1 MPLFKR
7 KDTKK
12 EEPKRE
18 VPQQAEPTESPPP
31 PVAQAPP
38 ASAPPP
44 ATPEPPKA
52 EPPKSIK
59 EELEGLEDELA
70 TARHKAPEEEAD
82 EDVRELE
89 TLIKAEEARPGA
101 PQPPVEREGALDGL
115 AGPDAHV
122 VKMAK
127 KVVLLGDPAVG
138 KTSLIKKYVQDV
150 FDDRYL
156 NTIGAKVMKKN
167 LGVHNHVTGEIVDL
181 KLILWDIAGQESF
194 ATVKK
199 AYYKGASGALVA
211 CDSTRRETMEHVHH
225 WIENLFDV
233 SGVIPFIIIVNKVD
247 LEKEAA
253 FTLDD
258 VRKEFQP
265 YEAPVYATSAKTGFN
280 VELVFHELG
289 KGMTEGGKK
298 DAKDA

>member
-7 KDTKK
+7 KDAKK
-12 EEPKRE
+12 EEPVRE
-18 VPQQAEPTESPPP
+18 APRHTEPME
-31 PVAQAPP
+31 A
-38 ASAPPP
+38 APPP
-44 ATPEPPKA
+44 AAPPPQVAPA
-52 EPPKSIK
+52 EAPKVEAPRSI
-59 EELEGLEDELA
+59 EQELAGLEDELA
-70 TARHKAPEEEAD
+70 TVRPTTQDEAAD
-82 EDVRELE
+82 EEVRELG
-89 TLIKAEEARPGA
+89 TLMKGESAMPGA
-101 PQPPVEREGALDGL
+101 PQPPVEREQALDEL
-115 AGPDAHV
+115 AGPEAHV

-167 LGVHNHVTGEIVDL
+167 LGVHKPATGEIVDL

-233 SGVIPFIIIVNKVD
+233 SGVIPFIIIVNKSD

-253 FTLDD
+253 FTLDE

-265 YEAPVYATSAKTGFN
+265 YEAPVFATSAKTGFN

>member
-1 MPLFKR
+1 VPLFKR
-7 KDTKK
+7 KDAKK
-12 EEPKRE
+12 EEPVRE
-18 VPQQAEPTESPPP
+18 APRHTEPME
-31 PVAQAPP
+31 A
-38 ASAPPP
+38 APPP
-44 ATPEPPKA
+44 AAPPPQVTPTEAP
-52 EPPKSIK
+52 K
-59 EELEGLEDELA
+59 EEAPKTIEQELAGLEDELA
-70 TARHKAPEEEAD
+70 TVRPTTQDEAAD
-82 EDVRELE
+82 EEVRELG
-89 TLIKAEEARPGA
+89 TLMKGESAMPGA
-101 PQPPVEREGALDGL
+101 PQPPVEREQALDEL
-115 AGPDAHV
+115 AGPEAHV

-167 LGVHNHVTGEIVDL
+167 LGVHKPATGEIVDL

-233 SGVIPFIIIVNKVD
+233 SGVIPFIIIVNKSD

-253 FTLDD
+253 FTLDE

-265 YEAPVYATSAKTGFN
+265 YEAPVFATSAKTGFN

>member
-7 KDTKK
+7 KDAKK
-12 EEPKRE
+12 EEPVRE
-18 VPQQAEPTESPPP
+18 APRHTEPME
-31 PVAQAPP
+31 A
-38 ASAPPP
+38 APPP
-44 ATPEPPKA
+44 AAPPPQVTPTEAPKTI
-52 EPPKSIK
+52 EQ
-59 EELEGLEDELA
+59 ELAGLEDELA
-70 TARHKAPEEEAD
+70 IARPTTQEEEAD
-82 EDVRELE
+82 EEVRELG
-89 TLIKAEEARPGA
+89 TLMKGESAMPGA
-101 PQPPVEREGALDGL
+101 PQPPVEREQALDEL
-115 AGPDAHV
+115 AGPEAHV

-167 LGVHNHVTGEIVDL
+167 LGVHNHETGEIVDL

-199 AYYKGASGALVA
+199 AYYRGASGALVA
-211 CDSTRRETMEHVHH
+211 CDSTRRETMEHIHH

-233 SGVIPFIIIVNKVD
+233 SGVVPLIIIVNKSD

-265 YEAPVYATSAKTGFN
+265 YEAPVFATSAKTGFN
-280 VELVFHELG
+280 VEMVFHELG
-289 KGMTEGGKK
+289 KEMTEGGKK

>member
-7 KDTKK
+7 KDAKK
-12 EEPKRE
+12 EEPVRE
-18 VPQQAEPTESPPP
+18 APRHTEPME
-31 PVAQAPP
+31 A
-38 ASAPPP
+38 APPP
-44 ATPEPPKA
+44 AAPPPQVTPTEAP
-52 EPPKSIK
+52 K
-59 EELEGLEDELA
+59 EEAPKTIEQELAGLEDELA
-70 TARHKAPEEEAD
+70 TVRPTTQDEAAD
-82 EDVRELE
+82 EEVRELG
-89 TLIKAEEARPGA
+89 TLMKGESAMPGA
-101 PQPPVEREGALDGL
+101 PQPPVEREQALDEL
-115 AGPDAHV
+115 AGPEAHV

-167 LGVHNHVTGEIVDL
+167 LGVHKPATGEIVDL

-233 SGVIPFIIIVNKVD
+233 SGVIPFIIIVNKSD

-253 FTLDD
+253 FTLDE

>member
-7 KDTKK
+7 KDAKK
-12 EEPKRE
+12 EEPVRE
-18 VPQQAEPTESPPP
+18 APRHTEPME
-31 PVAQAPP
+31 A
-38 ASAPPP
+38 APPP
-44 ATPEPPKA
+44 AAPPPQVTPTEAP
-52 EPPKSIK
+52 K
-59 EELEGLEDELA
+59 EEAPKTIEQELAGLEDELA
-70 TARHKAPEEEAD
+70 TVRPTTQDEAAD
-82 EDVRELE
+82 EEVRELG
-89 TLIKAEEARPGA
+89 TLMKGESAMPGA
-101 PQPPVEREGALDGL
+101 PQPPVEREQALDEL
-115 AGPDAHV
+115 AGPEAHV

-167 LGVHNHVTGEIVDL
+167 LGVHKPATGEIVDL

-233 SGVIPFIIIVNKVD
+233 SGVIPFIIIVNKSD

-253 FTLDD
+253 FTLDE

-265 YEAPVYATSAKTGFN
+265 YEAPVFATSAKTGFN

>member
-7 KDTKK
+7 KEAKK
-12 EEPKRE
+12 EEPVRAS
-18 VPQQAEPTESPPP
+18 PRHPEPKEATPPP
-31 PVAQAPP
+31 EPHAPEAP
-38 ASAPPP
+38 AP
-44 ATPEPPKA
+44 ATPPPETPMA
-52 EPPKSIK
+52 EPEKTLEKELNGFEDALVAKYKAGEEVASEEV
-59 EELEGLEDELA
+59 EELDRLLKLN
-70 TARHKAPEEEAD
+70 HPM
-82 EDVRELE
+82 
-89 TLIKAEEARPGA
+89 PSA
-101 PQPPVEREGALDGL
+101 PQPAVERKGALGEL
-115 AGPDAHV
+115 TGPETHV

-167 LGVHNHVTGEIVDL
+167 LGVHNHGTGEIVDL

-199 AYYKGASGALVA
+199 AYYKGASGALLV
-211 CDSTRRETMEHVHH
+211 CDSTRKETMEHVHH

-233 SGVIPFIIIVNKVD
+233 SGVIPLIIIVNKAD
-247 LEKEAA
+247 LEKDAA
-253 FTLDD
+253 FTPDE

-265 YEAPVYATSAKTGFN
+265 YEAPVFTTSAKTGYN
-280 VELVFHELG
+280 VEMVFHELG

>member
-7 KDTKK
+7 KDAKK
-12 EEPKRE
+12 EEPVRE
-18 VPQQAEPTESPPP
+18 APRHTEPME
-31 PVAQAPP
+31 A
-38 ASAPPP
+38 APPP
-44 ATPEPPKA
+44 AAPPPQVTPTEAP
-52 EPPKSIK
+52 K
-59 EELEGLEDELA
+59 EEAPKTIEQELAGLEDELA
-70 TARHKAPEEEAD
+70 TVRPTTQDEAAD
-82 EDVRELE
+82 EEVRELG
-89 TLIKAEEARPGA
+89 TLMKGESAMPGA
-101 PQPPVEREGALDGL
+101 PQPPVEREQALDEL
-115 AGPDAHV
+115 AGPEAHV

-167 LGVHNHVTGEIVDL
+167 LGVHNHKTGEIVDL

-233 SGVIPFIIIVNKVD
+233 SGVIPFIIIVNKSD

-253 FTLDD
+253 FTLDE

-265 YEAPVYATSAKTGFN
+265 YEAPVFATSAKTGFN